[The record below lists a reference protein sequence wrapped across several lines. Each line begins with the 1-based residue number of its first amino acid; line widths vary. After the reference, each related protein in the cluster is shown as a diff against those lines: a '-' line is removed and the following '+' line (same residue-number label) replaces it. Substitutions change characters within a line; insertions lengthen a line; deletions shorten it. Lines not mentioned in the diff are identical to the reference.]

1 MTAVRRAD
9 VSRSPMLKVMD
20 LFRHRSNSAV
30 SEADKRKAVS
40 FLENSYNSLHRYRA
54 TSELQFA
61 YKLLVQ
67 LSFLIQVSLE
77 TKFRRQIQK
86 CSNSILANAYFF
98 SLRARYYLSK
108 LFICEN
114 FV

>member
-40 FLENSYNSLHRYRA
+40 FSESFFKIVATLFIDIERHLHVSLVTNTSYEKSFGAKLKSLEFN
-54 TSELQFA
+54 
-61 YKLLVQ
+61 
-67 LSFLIQVSLE
+67 LSFNL
-77 TKFRRQIQK
+77 K
-86 CSNSILANAYFF
+86 
-98 SLRARYYLSK
+98 
-108 LFICEN
+108 
-114 FV
+114 